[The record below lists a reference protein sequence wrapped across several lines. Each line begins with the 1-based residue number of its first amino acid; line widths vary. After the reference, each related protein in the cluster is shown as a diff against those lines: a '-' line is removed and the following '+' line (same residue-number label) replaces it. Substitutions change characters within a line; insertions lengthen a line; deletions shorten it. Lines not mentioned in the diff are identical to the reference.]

1 MSYTKV
7 AGSDNQTVF
16 AGKRKLFFV
25 KISPDA
31 ATGSYTF
38 DKAEAIECIAPP
50 CFAEDLTANCYSVS
64 AAINGTTKNKINFKL
79 WKAGGVAAD
88 TDYLDFYLMAVGY

>member
-1 MSYTKV
+1 MAYTKV

-31 ATGSYTF
+31 ATGDYTF
-38 DKAEAIECIAPP
+38 DKAEAIESVVAV
-50 CFAEDLTANCYSVS
+50 FAEDLTANCYSLQ
-64 AAINGTTKNKINFKL
+64 AAIDGTTKNKINFKL
-79 WKAGGVAAD
+79 WKAGGTAAD
-88 TDYLDFYLMAVGY
+88 TAYLDFYVQAIGY